1 MTIVTTLGGFM
12 KLFKVTRSSIAST
25 LSIVLCASVISSCG
39 SSKDSK
45 KASGTP
51 TIGSTSGTP
60 TPVNPDGTTGTT
72 GSTGS
77 TGSTGTPSNQIPQPT
92 NPEGIPGTTGAPVGT
107 TPPPI
112 SPNNNG
118 EQAAPVGKVPVTP
131 SKGSGSGSSGSSEE
145 KPKTSTP
152 DFKDAKAVIT
162 GGKSGDLNFTSASD
176 DGLMDAFRTNAATVG
191 ADQQK
196 LNKNIA
202 QAIAGA
208 RLFKS
213 GADMSL
219 DLVVTEG
226 GAAKII
232 RLKGTNDGS
241 KMKLSLLSSTAG
253 SEFQGGFLKCL
264 EASCDDAYAKIKI
277 EGGYAR
283 IIFRNTNMNNSFGI
297 QEKITDADFTKWTS
311 YIYNTIQGTNP
322 AATIASVRAS
332 SYEVLNGKASM
343 GIQLLTNDKEAFS
356 VGTPLLA
363 PEAGTVVAV
372 EATKYKDPSA
382 NYNLATTTGKSFV
395 LSQLVKSVS
404 LVNNNGKG
412 QLRLKL
418 SIGTGAIWMTLSRVP
433 KTTMSAAEVKAFE
446 GTFPQAW

>member
-1 MTIVTTLGGFM
+1 MTLVTTLGGFM

-60 TPVNPDGTTGTT
+60 TTVNPDGTTG
-72 GSTGS
+72 
-77 TGSTGTPSNQIPQPT
+77 STGTPGAPTNQIPQPT
-92 NPEGIPGTTGAPVGT
+92 NPEGIPGNTGAPVGT
-107 TPPPI
+107 TPPPVI
-112 SPNNNG
+112 SNNG
-118 EQAAPVGKVPVTP
+118 EPAAPIGKVPVKP
-131 SKGSGSGSSGSSEE
+131 GSGSGSGSSSSEE
-145 KPKTSTP
+145 KPKTTTP
-152 DFKDAKAVIT
+152 DFKEAKAVTT

-176 DGLMDAFRTNAATVG
+176 DGLMDAFRTNASGVPAE
-191 ADQQK
+191 QQK

-208 RLFKS
+208 RLLKS
-213 GADMSL
+213 GSDMSL
-219 DLVVTEG
+219 DLVLTEG
-226 GAAKII
+226 GASKIV
-232 RLKGTNDGS
+232 RLKAVSDGT
-241 KMKLSLLSSTAG
+241 KMKLTLLSSTAD

-264 EASCDDAYAKIKI
+264 EASCDDAYAKIKV

-311 YIYNTIQGTNP
+311 YIYNTIQGTSTT
-322 AATIASVRAS
+322 ATIASVRAS

-363 PEAGTVVAV
+363 PEAGTVLAV
-372 EATKYKDPSA
+372 DATKYKDPSV
-382 NYNLATTTGKSFV
+382 NYNLPGTAGKSFV

-433 KTTMSAAEVKAFE
+433 KATMSAAEVKAFE
-446 GTFPQAW
+446 ATFPQAW

>member
-1 MTIVTTLGGFM
+1 M

-39 SSKDSK
+39 SSTDSK

-60 TPVNPDGTTGTT
+60 TTVNPEATTGTT
-72 GSTGS
+72 
-77 TGSTGTPSNQIPQPT
+77 TGTPGTGGAPTNQIPQPT
-92 NPEGIPGTTGAPVGT
+92 NPEGIPGNTGAPVGT
-107 TPPPI
+107 NPPPVI
-112 SPNNNG
+112 SSNG
-118 EQAAPVGKVPVTP
+118 ELAAPVGKVPVKP
-131 SKGSGSGSSGSSEE
+131 GSSSGSGSGSSEE
-145 KPKTSTP
+145 KPKTTTP
-152 DFKDAKAVIT
+152 DFKDAQAVTT

-176 DGLMDAFRTNAATVG
+176 DGLMDAFRTNAAGVP
-191 ADQQK
+191 AEQQK

-202 QAIAGA
+202 QAITGA
-208 RLFKS
+208 RLLKS
-213 GADMSL
+213 GSDMNL
-219 DLVVTEG
+219 DLVITEG
-226 GAAKII
+226 ATPKII
-232 RLKGTNDGS
+232 RLKAATDGT
-241 KMKLSLLSSTAG
+241 KMKLTLLSSTAD

-264 EASCDDAYAKIKI
+264 EASCDDAYAKIKV

-311 YIYNTIQGTNP
+311 YIYNTIQGTS
-322 AATIASVRAS
+322 ATASIASVRAS

-363 PEAGTVVAV
+363 PEAGTVLAA
-372 EATKYKDPSA
+372 EATKYKDPSV
-382 NYNLATTTGKSFV
+382 NYNLPATTGKNFN
-395 LSQLVKSVS
+395 LSLLVKSVS

>member
-1 MTIVTTLGGFM
+1 M
-12 KLFKVTRSSIAST
+12 KLFKVTRSSMAST

-51 TIGSTSGTP
+51 TIGSTSGAP
-60 TPVNPDGTTGTT
+60 TTVNPDGTTGTT

-77 TGSTGTPSNQIPQPT
+77 NGSTTTPGTSTNPTNQIPQPT
-92 NPEGIPGTTGAPVGT
+92 NPEGIPGNTGAPVGT
-107 TPPPI
+107 TPPPVI
-112 SPNNNG
+112 SNNG
-118 EQAAPVGKVPVTP
+118 EQAAPIGKVPVKP
-131 SKGSGSGSSGSSEE
+131 GSSSGSGSGSSEE
-145 KPKTSTP
+145 KPKTTTP
-152 DFKDAKAVIT
+152 DFKDAKAVTT
-162 GGKSGDLNFTSASD
+162 GGKLGDLNFTSASD

-191 ADQQK
+191 AEQQK

-208 RLFKS
+208 RLLKNGS
-213 GADMSL
+213 DMSL
-219 DLVVTEG
+219 DLVLTEG
-226 GAAKII
+226 TTPKIV
-232 RLKGTNDGS
+232 RLKATNDGT
-241 KMKLSLLSSTAG
+241 KMKLTLLSSTAD

-264 EASCDDAYAKIKI
+264 EASCDDAYAKIKV

-311 YIYNTIQGTNP
+311 YIYNTIQGTSTT
-322 AATIASVRAS
+322 ATIASVRAS

-363 PEAGTVVAV
+363 PEAGTVLAV
-372 EATKYKDPSA
+372 EATKYKDPSV
-382 NYNLATTTGKSFV
+382 NYNLPGTAGKSFV

-433 KTTMSAAEVKAFE
+433 KSTMSAAEVKAFE

>member
-1 MTIVTTLGGFM
+1 M

-51 TIGSTSGTP
+51 TIGSTSGAP
-60 TPVNPDGTTGTT
+60 TTVNPDGVEGSTGTT

-77 TGSTGTPSNQIPQPT
+77 TGAPTNQIPQPT
-92 NPEGIPGTTGAPVGT
+92 NPEGIPGNTGAPVGT
-107 TPPPI
+107 NPPPVI
-112 SPNNNG
+112 PNNNG
-118 EQAAPVGKVPVTP
+118 EPAAPIGKVPVKP
-131 SKGSGSGSSGSSEE
+131 GSSSGSGSGSGSSEE

-152 DFKDAKAVIT
+152 DFKDAKAVTT

-176 DGLMDAFRTNAATVG
+176 DGLMDAFRINSATVG
-191 ADQQK
+191 AEQQK

-202 QAIAGA
+202 QAITGA
-208 RLFKS
+208 RLLKS
-213 GADMSL
+213 GSDMNL
-219 DLVVTEG
+219 DLVITEG
-226 GAAKII
+226 GVAKIV
-232 RLKGTNDGS
+232 RLKAATDGA
-241 KMKLSLLSSTAG
+241 KMKLSLLSSTAD

-264 EASCDDAYAKIKI
+264 EASCDDAYAKIKV

-311 YIYNTIQGTNP
+311 YIYNTIQGTS
-322 AATIASVRAS
+322 ATASIASVRAS

-363 PEAGTVVAV
+363 PEAGTVLAA
-372 EATKYKDPSA
+372 EATKYKDPSV
-382 NYNLATTTGKSFV
+382 NYNLPGTAGKSFV

-433 KTTMSAAEVKAFE
+433 KSTMSAAEVKAFE

>member
-1 MTIVTTLGGFM
+1 M

-60 TPVNPDGTTGTT
+60 TTVNPDGTTG
-72 GSTGS
+72 
-77 TGSTGTPSNQIPQPT
+77 STGTPGAPTNQIPQPT
-92 NPEGIPGTTGAPVGT
+92 NPEGIPGNTGAPVGT
-107 TPPPI
+107 TPPPVI
-112 SPNNNG
+112 SNNG
-118 EQAAPVGKVPVTP
+118 EPAAPIGKVPVKP
-131 SKGSGSGSSGSSEE
+131 GSGSGSGSSSSEE
-145 KPKTSTP
+145 KPKTTTP
-152 DFKDAKAVIT
+152 DFKEAKAVTT

-176 DGLMDAFRTNAATVG
+176 DGLMDAFRTNASGVPAE
-191 ADQQK
+191 QQK

-208 RLFKS
+208 RLLKS
-213 GADMSL
+213 GSDMSL
-219 DLVVTEG
+219 DLVLTEG
-226 GAAKII
+226 GASKIV
-232 RLKGTNDGS
+232 RLKAVSDGT
-241 KMKLSLLSSTAG
+241 KMKLTLLSSTAD

-264 EASCDDAYAKIKI
+264 EASCDDAYAKIKV

-311 YIYNTIQGTNP
+311 YIYNTIQGTSTT
-322 AATIASVRAS
+322 ATIASVRAS

-363 PEAGTVVAV
+363 PEAGTVLAV
-372 EATKYKDPSA
+372 DATKYKDPSV
-382 NYNLATTTGKSFV
+382 NYNLPGTAGKSFV

-433 KTTMSAAEVKAFE
+433 KATMSAAEVKAFE
-446 GTFPQAW
+446 ATFPQAW

>member
-1 MTIVTTLGGFM
+1 M

-131 SKGSGSGSSGSSEE
+131 SKGSGSGSSEE
-145 KPKTSTP
+145 KPKTSIP
-152 DFKDAKAVIT
+152 DFKDAKAVVT

-191 ADQQK
+191 AEQQK

-433 KTTMSAAEVKAFE
+433 KTTMTAAEVKAFE

>member
-1 MTIVTTLGGFM
+1 M

-60 TPVNPDGTTGTT
+60 TTVNPDGTTG
-72 GSTGS
+72 
-77 TGSTGTPSNQIPQPT
+77 STGTPGAPTNQIPQPT
-92 NPEGIPGTTGAPVGT
+92 NPEGIPGNTGAPVGT
-107 TPPPI
+107 TPPPVI
-112 SPNNNG
+112 SNNG
-118 EQAAPVGKVPVTP
+118 EPAAPIGKVPVKP
-131 SKGSGSGSSGSSEE
+131 GSGSGSSEE
-145 KPKTSTP
+145 KPKTTTP
-152 DFKDAKAVIT
+152 DFKEAKAVTT

-176 DGLMDAFRTNAATVG
+176 DGLMDAFRTNASGVPAE
-191 ADQQK
+191 QQK

-208 RLFKS
+208 RLLKS
-213 GADMSL
+213 GSDMSL
-219 DLVVTEG
+219 DLVLTEG
-226 GAAKII
+226 GASKIV
-232 RLKGTNDGS
+232 RLKAVSDGT
-241 KMKLSLLSSTAG
+241 KMKLTLLSSTAD

-264 EASCDDAYAKIKI
+264 EASCDDAYAKIKV

-311 YIYNTIQGTNP
+311 YIYNTIQGTSTT
-322 AATIASVRAS
+322 ATIASVRAS

-363 PEAGTVVAV
+363 PEAGTVLAV
-372 EATKYKDPSA
+372 DATKYKDPSV
-382 NYNLATTTGKSFV
+382 NYNLPGTAGKSFV

-433 KTTMSAAEVKAFE
+433 KATMSAAEVKAFE
-446 GTFPQAW
+446 ATFPQAW